1 MLLLNARH
9 VKVRIIENKNQIYF
23 LYTYIVLIK
32 IMIMI
37 SYNTKT
43 SIFPTVHGR
52 NPKQPPGMKKISV
65 VKNGR

>member
-32 IMIMI
+32 MMIMI

-43 SIFPTVHGR
+43 SIFPTVDGR
-52 NPKQPPGMKKISV
+52 NPKQPPGMKKNIRR
-65 VKNGR
+65 KEW